1 MGSEVEQRIGKYDVL
16 SKLGEGGM
24 GVVYKAKDP
33 LIDRIVA
40 IKKMTGTF
48 AEDNEARE
56 RFLRE
61 ARAVG
66 RLQHPNIV
74 TIYELG
80 VEGNSPYMVMEFL
93 EGKGLDG
100 VLEARTPLTLVQKL
114 DYMIQVCHALHYAH
128 QHDIVHRDVKPANVI
143 VMTGGQQVKLVDFG
157 IARAGN
163 SGMTRTGIAIGTTS
177 YMSPEQIEADKGL
190 DRRSDVFS
198 AGVMLFEILTNSLP
212 FPGSEPIAIAIKIL
226 REPHPPLSSYL
237 ADYPAELD
245 QILERALAKDREE
258 RYSTAEEFAMDMTQL
273 QERLRREMV
282 GQNLVEARAHYQ
294 RMELGKARDLLSEV
308 IRVEGQHTEA
318 RQLLHEVQQ
327 LIVKHER
334 TAQVRDFRFA
344 AEQAVGQDR
353 YDDALGLIDQAIR
366 IDKTNQQLMEY
377 RELILQG
384 VQRKEQVHR
393 ILEEA
398 DEAEKTEDF
407 TTAGKYVE
415 QALELDPTDTQAR
428 MMMVSIKRRLG
439 QQSHEAELKELVD
452 LARRDIANHRFTG
465 AHDVIRRIESV
476 DPTYDEIPKLK
487 EEAVTEHRKEEERQK
502 FVDEELGKANK
513 LVADGKLKPA
523 VDLLQ
528 KAKSRY
534 PEDKRITA
542 ALEAVEEQAKKAAEA
557 PPLPSRPPQTRML
570 SAKEISSQKTV
581 MASRP
586 ATGAG
591 AAAAAAP
598 ARASAQTSAPLSH
611 PAPYVEPEQPK
622 SKLVLVVVAAVV
634 LIAGAIG
641 GYIALKPKTNTSPG
655 TTSTTKGESGAA
667 LTGAA
672 SLQVNATP
680 YGKIKSVTDA
690 NGKAVDIAD
699 ADTPLTIEN
708 IAAGTYDVV
717 VVGPDGTTEQKHS
730 VTLRPG
736 KPTYEFFEFQKIDP
750 KKIVDAY

>member
-1 MGSEVEQRIGKYDVL
+1 MGSEVQQRIGKYDVL

-93 EGKGLDG
+93 EGKGLEG
-100 VLEARTPLTLVQKL
+100 VLEARTQLTLVQKL

-128 QHDIVHRDVKPANVI
+128 EHDIVHRDVKPANVI

-226 REPHPPLSSYL
+226 REAHPPLSAFL
-237 ADYPAELD
+237 ADYPPELD
-245 QILERALAKDREE
+245 QILNRALAKDRDE

-273 QERLRREMV
+273 QERLRKEMV
-282 GQNLVEARAHYQ
+282 GQNLVEARAYYQ
-294 RMELGKARDLLSEV
+294 RMELGKARDLLTEV
-308 IRVEGQHTEA
+308 LKVEGQHTEA
-318 RQLLHEVQQ
+318 RQILHDVQQ
-327 LIVKHER
+327 LIVKQER
-334 TAQVRDFRFA
+334 SAQVRDFRFA

-366 IDKTNQQLMEY
+366 IDKTNQQLAEY

-384 VQRKEQVHR
+384 VQRKEQVHD

-398 DEAEKTEDF
+398 ERAENDDLEKAEKF
-407 TTAGKYVE
+407 VE

-428 MMMVSIKRRLG
+428 MMMVGIKRRLG
-439 QQSHEAELKELVD
+439 QQSREAELKELTD
-452 LARRDIANHRFTG
+452 LARRDISNHRFTG
-465 AHDVIRRIESV
+465 AHDVIRRIEAI
-476 DPTYDEIPKLK
+476 DPAFNEIPKLK
-487 EEAVTEHRKEEERQK
+487 EEAVTEHRKQEEQQK

-513 LVADGKLKPA
+513 LITDGKLKPA
-523 VDLLQ
+523 TELLQ
-528 KAKSRY
+528 KAKERY
-534 PEDKRITA
+534 PEDKRLAA
-542 ALEAVEEQAKKAAEA
+542 ALEAIEEQAKKAAEA
-557 PPLPSRPPQTRML
+557 PPLPARPPQTRML
-570 SAKEISSQKTV
+570 TAKELGAQKTV
-581 MASRP
+581 MATRP
-586 ATGAG
+586 TTGA

-598 ARASAQTSAPLSH
+598 APERAMSH
-611 PAPYVEPEQPK
+611 PTPYVEPEKK
-622 SKLVLVVVAAVV
+622 SNKLVLIVVAAVV
-634 LIAGAIG
+634 LIGGSIG
-641 GYIALKPKTNTSPG
+641 GYFALRPKSDAGTA
-655 TTSTTKGESGAA
+655 TTSTTKGGDTGGA

-672 SLQVNATP
+672 SLQINATP
-680 YGKIKSVTDA
+680 FGKIKSITDSK
-690 NGKAVDIAD
+690 GKSVDIPD
-699 ADTPLTIEN
+699 ADTPVTIEN

-717 VVGPDGTTEQKHS
+717 VTGPDNTEQKHN